1 MILTIFISYIL
12 KEALTPVKKNLTKTN
27 FGKESEEIKELTNF
41 EKVLMECNQERPLKF
56 SEILDKR

>member
-1 MILTIFISYIL
+1 MILTILISYIL

-27 FGKESEEIKELTNF
+27 FGKESEVKELTNF

-56 SEILDKR
+56 SEILDKK

>member
-1 MILTIFISYIL
+1 MILIILISYIL

-27 FGKESEEIKELTNF
+27 FGKESEVKELTNF

-56 SEILDKR
+56 SEILDKK

>member
-1 MILTIFISYIL
+1 MILTILISYIL

-27 FGKESEEIKELTNF
+27 FRKESEEVKELTNF

>member
-12 KEALTPVKKNLTKTN
+12 KEALTPVKKNLIKTN
-27 FGKESEEIKELTNF
+27 FGKESEEVKELTNF

>member
-1 MILTIFISYIL
+1 MILTILISYIL

-27 FGKESEEIKELTNF
+27 FGKESEVKELTNF